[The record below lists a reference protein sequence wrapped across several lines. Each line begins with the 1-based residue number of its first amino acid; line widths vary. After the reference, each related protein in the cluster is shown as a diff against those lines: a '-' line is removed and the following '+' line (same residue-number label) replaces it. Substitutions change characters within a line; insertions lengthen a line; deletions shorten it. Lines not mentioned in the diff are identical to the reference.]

1 MAMTE
6 KKFDTRILLKYD
18 TLDNWNSSELI
29 LKAGEVAIA
38 VVPVEGAAASPV
50 VIKVGDGTRKFS
62 ELEMVSALASDVYSW
77 AKKDEASFKTWL
89 DKTAGFAT
97 DDELAGVAADLAAV
111 DAAYKKADKDLA
123 DLIDA
128 IQGNGSAGEGGGLT
142 SVYARLADL
151 ESVLVSYMGKDDN
164 GNVNADA
171 VAEAIAAVAGAV
183 ETLEGKVETAEGDI
197 EALEGKMTTAEGD
210 IEALKTAVNT
220 TIPGQIESVEGQISG
235 INTKIGE
242 VAEDK
247 TVVGLISEAST
258 AASTALSEAV
268 ADLEAADT
276 GLEERV
282 EAVEGAVT
290 ILKGGSEVEGS
301 VAHTV
306 ATEIAKVVANAPED
320 FDTLKEIADWIGTDT
335 TGAAQ
340 MQTDIGNL
348 KTTTAG
354 HTESIADLEAE
365 DGRLEDL
372 IEGNASGIL
381 ALQGRVEALEQD
393 GALAALTS
401 RVEANEGAIAALQT
415 ADEELAA
422 DIEANGELIAANTKA
437 ISDEETR
444 AKGVEESLLSKID
457 KEIEDAR
464 AAESKLT
471 TDLAAEVTRAT
482 EAEEAIA
489 ADIEALADIAKTG
502 SVVDLVQPADVEII
516 FDCGNSAARVAPQ
529 A

>member
-38 VVPVEGAAASPV
+38 VVPQEGAAASPV

-62 ELEMVSALASDVYSW
+62 QLEMVSALASDVYGW
-77 AKKDEASFKTWL
+77 AKKSAEDFKTWL
-89 DKTAGFAT
+89 SGDAGFAT
-97 DDELAGVAADLAAV
+97 DAELAEVASDLEAMEI
-111 DAAYKKADKDLA
+111 AYKKADKDLA

-151 ESVLVSYMGKDDN
+151 ESVLVSYMGKDEN

-171 VAEAIAAVAGAV
+171 VAEAIAAVASAV
-183 ETLEGKVETAEGDI
+183 ETLEGRVETAEGDI
-197 EALEGKMTTAEGD
+197 EELQGKVETAEGK
-210 IEALKTAVNT
+210 IETLETAVGT
-220 TIPGQIESVEGQISG
+220 TIPGQFEGVATQISG

-242 VAEDK
+242 VAEGK
-247 TVVGLISEAST
+247 TVVGLIGEAST

-268 ADLEAADT
+268 ADLEAADSALD
-276 GLEERV
+276 GRV
-282 EAVEGAVT
+282 EAVEGAVELLNGT
-290 ILKGGSEVEGS
+290 ATTAGS

-306 ATEIAKVVANAPED
+306 ATEIAKVVASAPED
-320 FDTLKEIADWIGTDT
+320 FDTLKEIADWIGSDT

-340 MQTDIGNL
+340 MQTDIAGL
-348 KTTTAG
+348 KTPTEG

-365 DGRLEDL
+365 DERLEGL
-372 IEGNASGIL
+372 IDGNASGIL

-401 RVEANEGAIAALQT
+401 RVEANEGAIEALQT

-422 DIEANGELIAANTKA
+422 DIASNLTEIGKNTTAIATEK
-437 ISDEETR
+437 TR
-444 AKGVEESLLSKID
+444 AEAAEASLLQKI
-457 KEIEDAR
+457 EAEATTAR
-464 AAESKLT
+464 AAEGTLT
-471 TDLAAEVTRAT
+471 TNLANEITRAT
-482 EAEEAIA
+482 QAEESIA
-489 ADIEALADIAKTG
+489 ADVAALANIARTG
-502 SVVDLVQPADVEII
+502 SVMDLVQPADVEII

-529 A
+529 V